1 MELHYF
7 QVVCE
12 WESMFHQGIQR
23 QEAVQNSTKQG
34 FLKDEI
40 QGVAG
45 LDKTPKTSSCRFD
58 RCS

>member
-1 MELHYF
+1 
-7 QVVCE
+7 
-12 WESMFHQGIQR
+12 MFHQGIQC

-40 QGVAG
+40 QGVAC
-45 LDKTPKTSSCRFD
+45 LDKAPKTPSRGFD